1 MKKEGE
7 DESENEKIPKKLN
20 DILIERIRKYEIQ
33 DTSQLVNGPNDGDT
47 NTFYLGGLINF
58 DGENDNNSSNNQF
71 DNTDF
76 DKITE
81 NDIYMQPY
89 EYNDYNELE
98 EEEEDEEIE
107 ENDKEKGNNS
117 NIKNKNDKNV
127 EKDKNIEKENIKIKI
142 LKKKI

>member
-107 ENDKEKGNNS
+107 ENDKKKGNNS
-117 NIKNKNDKNV
+117 DIKNK
-127 EKDKNIEKENIKIKI
+127 KIKI
-142 LKKKI
+142 FKKII